1 MHQALGELSI
11 DCELWEDGRTSYD
24 AHNVLGL
31 FAGPSSEA
39 TEEIVEMMDNNLSE
53 LVPGAGRRKG
63 TYPGRVSDTISFTV
77 IISNI
82 GRGAA
87 MDKIEH
93 LYTEATKML
102 GEVKHAK
109 EGREK
114 QWEVATKSA
123 ALLPDL

>member
-1 MHQALGELSI
+1 
-11 DCELWEDGRTSYD
+11 
-24 AHNVLGL
+24 
-31 FAGPSSEA
+31 
-39 TEEIVEMMDNNLSE
+39 MDNNLSE

-77 IISNI
+77 LISNI

-87 MDKIEH
+87 MDKVEFF
-93 LYTEATKML
+93 YTEATKMMS
-102 GEVKHAK
+102 EVQTKR

-114 QWEVATKSA
+114 QWQEANQAA